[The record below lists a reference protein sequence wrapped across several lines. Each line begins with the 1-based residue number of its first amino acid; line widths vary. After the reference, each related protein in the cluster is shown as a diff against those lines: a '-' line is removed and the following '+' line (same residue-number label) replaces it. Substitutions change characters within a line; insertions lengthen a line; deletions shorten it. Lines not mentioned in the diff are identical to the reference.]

1 MHRRTMLAIAAA
13 IAAAGTTCAAENP
26 GKIYEAM
33 MPQSRADA
41 QAKVRAMFDRIDANH
56 DGSITLAEFDA
67 YRAARLAEWQ
77 SRRGERRDKAF
88 AAMDSD
94 RNGQV
99 SKAEFD
105 SFASSDRAKALRH
118 LAAVRMA
125 GARMGN
131 RWFDRADG
139 NHDGKVTL
147 DEAQSS
153 AMAIFDRVDAD
164 HNGTV
169 TPEERRLSWA
179 KIRAARQDTRAKP

>member
-1 MHRRTMLAIAAA
+1 MLAIAAA
-13 IAAAGTTCAAENP
+13 IAAAGTTYAAENP
-26 GKIYEAM
+26 GKIYDAM
-33 MPQSRADA
+33 MPQTRDDA
-41 QAKVRAMFDRIDANH
+41 QARVKAMFDRIDANH
-56 DGSITLAEFDA
+56 DGSITLAEFNA

-94 RNGQV
+94 HSGQV

-105 SFASSDRAKALRH
+105 SFAGSDKAKAMRH
-118 LAAVRMA
+118 MA
-125 GARMGN
+125 GARMMKAGMGN

-147 DEAQSS
+147 DEAQRS

-169 TPEERRLSWA
+169 TPEERRQAWA
-179 KIRAARQDTRAKP
+179 QAAAARRQNRAAP

>member
-13 IAAAGTTCAAENP
+13 VVAAGTTYAAENP
-26 GKIYEAM
+26 GKLYDAM

-41 QAKVRAMFDRIDANH
+41 QARVTSMFGRIDANH
-56 DGSITLAEFDA
+56 DGVITLAEFDA

-77 SRRGERRDKAF
+77 AGRGERRDRAF

-105 SFASSDRAKALRH
+105 SFATSDRAKALRH
-118 LAAVRMA
+118 LAGLGIAR
-125 GARMGN
+125 ARMGN

-147 DEAQSS
+147 DEAQTS

-164 HNGTV
+164 HDGMV
-169 TPEERRLSWA
+169 SPEERRMSWA
-179 KIRAARQDTRAKP
+179 KMREGPRASQN

>member
-13 IAAAGTTCAAENP
+13 IVAAGTTYAAENP
-26 GKIYEAM
+26 GKIYDAM
-33 MPQSRADA
+33 MPQTRADA
-41 QAKVRAMFDRIDANH
+41 QARVKAMFDRIDANH

-67 YRAARLAEWQ
+67 YRTARLAEWQ
-77 SRRGERRDKAF
+77 AKRGERRDQAF

-94 RNGQV
+94 QNGQI

-105 SFASSDRAKALRH
+105 SFATSDRAKALRH
-118 LAAVRMA
+118 MA
-125 GARMGN
+125 GAGMIRARMGN

-153 AMAIFDRVDAD
+153 AMAVFDRADAD

-179 KIRAARQDTRAKP
+179 KQRDARQQNQN

>member
-1 MHRRTMLAIAAA
+1 VHRRTMLAIAAA
-13 IAAAGTTCAAENP
+13 IAAAGTTYAAENP
-26 GKIYEAM
+26 DKIYDAM

-41 QAKVRAMFDRIDANH
+41 QARVKAMFDRIDANH

-67 YRAARLAEWQ
+67 YRSARLAEWQ

-88 AAMDSD
+88 AAMDAD
-94 RNGQV
+94 RSGQV

-105 SFASSDRAKALRH
+105 SFAASDKAKAMRN
-118 LAAVRMA
+118 LARASMVRTGIA
-125 GARMGN
+125 S

-139 NHDGKVTL
+139 NHDGKITL

-179 KIRAARQDTRAKP
+179 KMRGVRQQNQN